1 VIGIRRTEV
10 RPFTDRQIDLVK
22 TFADQAVIAIENT
35 RLFEAEQTRTREL
48 TERTQ
53 ELTEALEYQTATS
66 DVLAVISRSKFDL
79 QPVIDTLVQAAGRL
93 CDAGAWLFR
102 RQGNAYRWA
111 ASYGFSVEQHERI
124 KTYFIEKTFV
134 PDRRGLTS
142 MRAAFEG
149 SPVHIQDVL
158 ADPEYTHTEAQE
170 VGGFRTTLGVPLLRD
185 GVVMGVLALTRSEV
199 RPFTDKQIELI
210 TTFADQAVIAIENTR
225 LFEAE
230 QASKRELQES
240 LAYQT
245 ATSEVLNVISR
256 SPTELQPVLDAIAAP
271 AARLCEFMDAT
282 VWRVAGGR
290 VRVVAEFGSATNAAH
305 PLTRGSVTGRA
316 IVDRKNIHV
325 HDLAAMVET
334 EYPDVKEIQQRV
346 GHRTTLATPLLSQG
360 EALGAISLRKNHVHP
375 FSDRQMALLQT
386 FADQAVIAIENAR
399 LFEEVQARIREL
411 AVALEQQIA
420 TSELLK
426 VIGRSTF
433 DLQPVFET
441 LAENAVKLCESERS
455 FIFRFDGQLLRVVA
469 THNASV
475 EIRAFVEQNPIA
487 PGTGSA
493 TARAALYRRT
503 VHIHDAQAD
512 PDYTFGSRKVDLF
525 RTIMTVPI
533 LRVDELL
540 GVILIYRHEVRPFT
554 PGQIA
559 LLETFADQAGS
570 RSRTPVLCRRCRHA
584 TVS

>member
-1 VIGIRRTEV
+1 
-10 RPFTDRQIDLVK
+10 
-22 TFADQAVIAIENT
+22 
-35 RLFEAEQTRTREL
+35 
-48 TERTQ
+48 
-53 ELTEALEYQTATS
+53 
-66 DVLAVISRSKFDL
+66 
-79 QPVIDTLVQAAGRL
+79 
-93 CDAGAWLFR
+93 
-102 RQGNAYRWA
+102 
-111 ASYGFSVEQHERI
+111 
-124 KTYFIEKTFV
+124 
-134 PDRRGLTS
+134 
-142 MRAAFEG
+142 
-149 SPVHIQDVL
+149 
-158 ADPEYTHTEAQE
+158 
-170 VGGFRTTLGVPLLRD
+170 
-185 GVVMGVLALTRSEV
+185 V

-512 PDYTFGSRKVDLF
+512 PDYTFGSRKVDPF